1 MLVGALTALLFQ
13 SISLS
18 HAWEAVK
25 LDVILYLLG
34 VFMIAEALEQ
44 SGYLE
49 NITYQC
55 FNHTNRGW
63 ALLWLMSLSMGLLSA
78 LFMNDTVAILGTP
91 VILQLTRKH
100 PEMRPPLLLTLAYSV
115 TIGSVTSPIGN
126 PQNLLIAIESG
137 MTSPILSFFKTLFLP
152 TLINLMIMTAMMA
165 TIYRTCLMAEIAH
178 VRPQPLSDKRTAKL
192 AQVAVVIM
200 LILILVRIGLRFFY
214 SSYHL
219 SFSVISLVSALPIFL
234 GSSKRW
240 RLLKQL
246 DWGTL
251 IFFIGLFI
259 LMRSVWESG
268 YFQGWIEGRGTVTH
282 SISSIFVVSALI
294 SQFISNVPLVA
305 FYLPLLKHVGAEL
318 AHYLA
323 LAVGSTLAGNIFIF
337 GAASNI
343 IIIQNA
349 EKRGEEAFHYGIFSL
364 IGCTITLVN
373 FLIYYLFLQ

>member
-1 MLVGALTALLFQ
+1 MLAGALTALLFQ

-34 VFMIAEALEQ
+34 VFLIAEALEQ

-55 FNHTNRGW
+55 FNHTNSGW

-78 LFMNDTVAILGTP
+78 LFMNDTIAILGTP

-100 PEMRPPLLLTLAYSV
+100 PEMRPPLLLNLAYSV
-115 TIGSVTSPIGN
+115 TIGSVMSPIGN

-137 MTSPILSFFKTLFLP
+137 MISPFLSFFKTLFLP
-152 TLINLMIMTAMMA
+152 TLINLVFMTAMMA
-165 TIYRTCLMAEIAH
+165 TIYRTRLMGKIAH
-178 VRPQPLSDKRTAKL
+178 VRPPPLSDTRTAKL
-192 AQVAVVIM
+192 AQVAIVMM
-200 LILILVRIGLRFFY
+200 LIFILVSMGLRFFC

-251 IFFIGLFI
+251 IFFIALFI

-268 YFQGWIEGRGTVTH
+268 YFQAWIDGRGTLTH
-282 SISSIFVVSALI
+282 SIPSIFIVSALI

-305 FYLPLLKHVGAEL
+305 LYLPLLKHVGAEL
-318 AHYLA
+318 AQYLA
-323 LAVGSTLAGNIFIF
+323 LVVGSTLAGNIFIF

-343 IIIQNA
+343 IIIQNV
-349 EKRGEEAFHYGIFSL
+349 EKRGEKAFHYGIFSL